1 LLAIDIARDVQVEFA
16 LLDLLDA
23 DHARAFGNP
32 QPLVEDID
40 DPVDV
45 YVAQAVLVAIFDVA
59 AAGVDHED
67 ALADAGVFLVDDDD
81 TDGDAGAV
89 KQVGR
94 QTDDAFDVTFSNQVL
109 ADVGLGVAPEQYA
122 VRRDASALPCAFQ
135 RTDDMQQVGVIALL
149 VRRRTEILVAPVR
162 IVKRVDAGAPA
173 FVADVFDK
181 QQHEDIVLVL
191 ADIHAAAKLIA
202 TGPEG

>member
-23 DHARAFGNP
+23 DHARVFGNP

-45 YVAQAVLVAIFDVA
+45 YVAQAVLVAVFDVA

-67 ALADAGVFLVDDDD
+67 ALADVGVFLIDDDD
-81 TDGDAGAV
+81 TGGDAGAV

-94 QTDDAFDVTFSNQVL
+94 RTDDAFPNQVL

-122 VRRDASALPCAFQ
+122 VRQDASALPCAFQ
-135 RTDDMQQVGVIALL
+135 
-149 VRRRTEILVAPVR
+149 
-162 IVKRVDAGAPA
+162 
-173 FVADVFDK
+173 
-181 QQHEDIVLVL
+181 
-191 ADIHAAAKLIA
+191 
-202 TGPEG
+202 